1 MRIGGFRRV
10 AASMATGVMV
20 ATLAVGCGGD
30 DPPRDR
36 AEPSPVTEL
45 VASTTSPSTTTTTT
59 EATTTTIDPDAPVFE
74 PLMIDP
80 ALAPEAQVEA
90 AYLHH
95 WDVLMDAYRTG
106 RTDSLDLVY
115 TGEAL
120 TMRVAEIN
128 GILADG
134 VRVGGHVEHNY
145 AITIHNDTEA
155 TLIDGF
161 WNYLVDTDPESG
173 EPVSE
178 ASGEQIAQRFQYV
191 KEGDQW
197 LIDRVVLL
205 EF

>member
-90 AYLHH
+90 AYLHR
-95 WDVLMDAYRTG
+95 WEVQLDAYRSG
-106 RTDSLDLVY
+106 RTEFLDLVY
-115 TGEAL
+115 AGEAL
-120 TMRVAEIN
+120 DSRRAEIDDLVAS
-128 GILADG
+128 GR
-134 VRVGGHVEHNY
+134 RVDGHVEHNY
-145 AITIHNDTEA
+145 EISLHSDTGA
-155 TLIDGF
+155 SVMDAYR
-161 WNYLVDTDPESG
+161 NYLVPVDATTGGALDEPSG
-173 EPVSE
+173 EEVLFE
-178 ASGEQIAQRFQYV
+178 YRMRR
-191 KEGDQW
+191 EGDRW
-197 LIDRVVLL
+197 VVHHVVS
-205 EF
+205 FR